1 MAKAR
6 KHRGRTHRGQFLGL
20 YIFFTAVLVVL
31 VIVAGCIVFFKVS
44 NVDIYVRGAGGETNL
59 LAPGDSY
66 TQEEI
71 LKAAG
76 IQIGDNLCLLNRNRT
91 AINIL
96 DRLPY
101 ISSVSIRKSLPG
113 TLTLTI
119 TESQAV
125 AAIQVGEETWWLID
139 INGKLLEPAQD
150 NRGYITVEG
159 LTLLEP
165 EAGQELCV
173 PDGSDSEVPSQSLQ
187 KDSLIQLLPPLQD
200 YDLLDDIVTIS
211 LTSES
216 EVVLDYDSRIKVKLP
231 LEADFDYMIE
241 YFSSILTEY
250 VAENWSDQDTGILD
264 MTFSDGNPHL
274 TKNT

>member
-20 YIFFTAVLVVL
+20 YVFFTAIIVAL

-44 NVDIYVRGAGGETNL
+44 NVEIYVRGAGGETEL
-59 LAPGDSY
+59 LAPDDSY

-71 LKAAG
+71 LEAAG

-91 AINIL
+91 IINIL
-96 DRLPY
+96 ARLPY
-101 ISSVSIRKSLPG
+101 VSSVSIQKRLPG
-113 TLTLTI
+113 TLKLTI

-125 AAIQVGEETWWLID
+125 AAIQVDEQEWWLID
-139 INGKLLEPAQD
+139 INGKLLETAQD
-150 NRGYITVEG
+150 NRGYVTVEG

-165 EAGQELCV
+165 EEGQELRV
-173 PDGSDSEVPSQSLQ
+173 PDGSDPEIPSQSLR
-187 KDSLIQLLPPLQD
+187 KDSLIQLLPPLRD
-200 YDLLDDIVTIS
+200 YDLMEDIVTID

-216 EVVLDYDSRIKVKLP
+216 EVVLDYEGRIQVELP

-250 VAENWSDQDTGILD
+250 VAQNWSEQDTGTLD